1 LTEEKPPLPPRKRSG
16 WGLGFK
22 TGTAG
27 GAGTASGTGGNAT
40 ATGSSWTKG
49 WGTSRSGTASPPALG
64 GRKGSVDASSIGAE
78 KISDE
83 PISVADGLA
92 APLEIVPGNS
102 DDVDQEDKKEV
113 PLIQATDSS
122 PIATTA
128 RTDAAPETTS
138 PTDNEHLHPHIDADT
153 GLKRADSNIS
163 LNSTNRSEKFTTP
176 QSEHPD
182 MLDEE
187 GQKVPIES
195 EAEATAPAEPEEK
208 QPVIVGPPPVPK
220 RAAARQRINGASV
233 DVSREGSPIQEAL
246 ASKPQEA
253 GGASVVKEV
262 DTAAG
267 EEVTIPVAGED
278 TIAPPPL
285 PARHPQ
291 TPKQNRQSRI
301 EEKTYLK
308 QGDEEDWESKTWRMI
323 IKLKEDM
330 WKTRVGVVDGEDD

>member
-1 LTEEKPPLPPRKRSG
+1 
-16 WGLGFK
+16 
-22 TGTAG
+22 
-27 GAGTASGTGGNAT
+27 
-40 ATGSSWTKG
+40 
-49 WGTSRSGTASPPALG
+49 
-64 GRKGSVDASSIGAE
+64 
-78 KISDE
+78 
-83 PISVADGLA
+83 
-92 APLEIVPGNS
+92 VPGNS
-102 DDVDQEDKKEV
+102 DDIDQEDKKEV

-122 PIATTA
+122 PIATTT
-128 RTDAAPETTS
+128 RTDAAAETTS
-138 PTDNEHLHPHIDADT
+138 PTDHEHLHPHTDADT

-187 GQKVPIES
+187 GQKVPVDS
-195 EAEATAPAEPEEK
+195 EAEAPAQIETEEK

-253 GGASVVKEV
+253 EGVAVVKEV
-262 DTAAG
+262 DTTAG
-267 EEVTIPVAGED
+267 EEVTTPSAGED